1 MLYHILCKDK
11 PGHLQTRLDNRD
23 AHLAVVNAL
32 GDRLFAAGPL
42 LNDQDE
48 MVGSVLIIDFDS
60 DDAAAVFCAA
70 DPYAQAGLFQDVT
83 ITRLRNTLP
92 N

>member
-11 PGHLQTRLDNRD
+11 PGCLQTRLDNRD
-23 AHLAVVNAL
+23 AHLAVVKAL

-42 LNDQDE
+42 LNEQDE

-60 DDAAAVFCAA
+60 DDAAAAFCAA

-83 ITRLRNTLP
+83 ITRWRKTLP

>member
-23 AHLAVVNAL
+23 AHLAVVKAL

-48 MVGSVLIIDFDS
+48 MVGSVLIIDFHS
-60 DDAAAVFCAA
+60 DDAAAAFCAA
-70 DPYAQAGLFQDVT
+70 DPYAQAGYFRT
-83 ITRLRNTLP
+83 LR
-92 N
+92 

>member
-1 MLYHILCKDK
+1 MVK
-11 PGHLQTRLDNRD
+11 
-23 AHLAVVNAL
+23 AL
-32 GDRLFAAGPL
+32 EDRLFAAGPL

-60 DDAAAVFCAA
+60 DDAAAAFCAA
-70 DPYAQAGLFQDVT
+70 DPYAQAGLFEDVT
-83 ITRLRNTLP
+83 ITRWRKTLP

>member
-23 AHLAVVNAL
+23 AHLAVVKAL
-32 GDRLFAAGPL
+32 CDRLFAAGPL

-48 MVGSVLIIDFDS
+48 MVGSVLIIDFHS
-60 DDAAAVFCAA
+60 DDAAAAFCAA

-83 ITRLRNTLP
+83 ITRWRKTLP

>member
-1 MLYHILCKDK
+1 M
-11 PGHLQTRLDNRD
+11 
-23 AHLAVVNAL
+23 NAL

-60 DDAAAVFCAA
+60 DVAAAAFCAA
-70 DPYAQAGLFQDVT
+70 DPYAIAGLFEDVT
-83 ITRLRNTLP
+83 ITRWRKTLP

>member
-1 MLYHILCKDK
+1 MLYHILCWDK
-11 PGHLQTRLDNRD
+11 PGHLQTRLDNRE
-23 AHLAVVNAL
+23 AHLAIVNAL

-42 LNDQDE
+42 LNDQDD

-60 DDAAAVFCAA
+60 DEAAAAFCAA

-83 ITRLRNTLP
+83 ITRWRKTLP

>member
-1 MLYHILCKDK
+1 MLYHILCNDK

-60 DDAAAVFCAA
+60 DDAAAAFCAA

-83 ITRLRNTLP
+83 ITRWRKTLP
-92 N
+92 S